1 MTDTKTDQAHWAQIA
16 EEWIAWARAPGHDA
30 FWNYAQAFRD
40 FVGTGSGEALDV
52 GCGEGRVSRL
62 LKELGYRVTATDP
75 VARFIGAAREME
87 SAHHYE
93 VAAAAALP
101 FGDQSFDLA
110 LAYNV
115 LMDVEDVPAAVKEI
129 RRVLKPSG
137 TLIVSI
143 VHPFADRGHFAG
155 PEPDAPFIVQ
165 GSYFGRDRFEGI
177 EEKNGLKMHF
187 AGWSQ
192 PLEAYMAAVTE
203 AGLAVTA
210 LKEPVP
216 EAPSRWGRIP
226 LFLWLK
232 ARPFPT

>member
-1 MTDTKTDQAHWAQIA
+1 MTDARTDQAHWGEIA

-30 FWNYAQAFRD
+30 FWMYRSAFFD
-40 FVGTGSGEALDV
+40 LVGKGSGEALDI

-62 LKELGYRVTATDP
+62 LKELGYRVTAADP
-75 VARFIGAAREME
+75 VTRFIEAAQEMQ
-87 SAHHYE
+87 SADHYE

-101 FGDQSFDLA
+101 FQDPSFDLVV
-110 LAYNV
+110 AYNM

-155 PEPDAPFIVQ
+155 PEADAPFLVL
-165 GSYFGRDRFEGI
+165 GSYFGRERFEGV
-177 EEKNGLKMHF
+177 EEKNGLRMHF

-192 PLEAYMAAVTE
+192 PLEAYMAALTE
-203 AGLAVTA
+203 AGFAVTQ

-216 EAPSRWGRIP
+216 GEASRWARIP

-232 ARPFPT
+232 AQPFPA

>member
-1 MTDTKTDQAHWAQIA
+1 MNDKDNDQKHWADVA

-30 FWNYAQAFRD
+30 FWNYAQALRAFL
-40 FVGTGSGEALDV
+40 GHGSSAALDV

-62 LKELGYRVTATDP
+62 LKELGYRVTAVDP
-75 VARFIGAAREME
+75 VGRFIDAAREMN
-87 SAHHYE
+87 SADHYE
-93 VAAAAALP
+93 VAPVAALP
-101 FGDQSFDLA
+101 FKDARFDLA
-110 LAYNV
+110 IAYNM
-115 LMDVEDVPAAVKEI
+115 LMDVEDVPAAAREI

-155 PEPDAPFIVQ
+155 PDADAPFIVP
-165 GSYFGRDRFEGI
+165 GSYFGRERFEGV

-192 PLEAYMAAVTE
+192 PLETYMAALAGAGFAVTE
-203 AGLAVTA
+203 I
-210 LKEPVP
+210 KEPVP
-216 EAPSRWGRIP
+216 EGPSRWARMP

-232 ARPFPT
+232 ARPLPA

>member
-1 MTDTKTDQAHWAQIA
+1 MTCENTDQAHWAEIA

-30 FWNYAQAFRD
+30 FWKYRSAFRD
-40 FVGTGSGEALDV
+40 FVGNGNGEALDV

-62 LKELGYRVTATDP
+62 LKKKGYRVTAADP
-75 VARFIGAAREME
+75 VARFVEAAQAMD

-101 FGDQSFDLA
+101 FKNQSFDLA
-110 LAYNV
+110 LAYNM
-115 LMDVEDVPAAVKEI
+115 LMDVADVPAAVKEM

-143 VHPFADRGHFAG
+143 VHPFADRGHFSG
-155 PEPDAPFIVQ
+155 PEPDAPFLVP
-165 GSYFGRDRFEGI
+165 GSYFDRARFEGV

-192 PLEAYMAAVTE
+192 PLEAYMAALTQ
-203 AGLAVTA
+203 AGFAVTA

-216 EAPSRWGRIP
+216 EEPSRWTRIP